1 MLKGMKRSIY
11 MLLFL
16 SLAGAALSFL
26 LLIQHHLPESDLGI
40 MSCGGGAVNHCLVIA
55 RSGYGDIFGFP
66 LAALGAIAYLFVFGA
81 SLLGLVAGEERH
93 ELLFAALAPLAAA
106 MVMAVVPLAAIM
118 VRLGVLCGLCAATYA
133 VNLLIGTVLA
143 FSLKDCL
150 RRAGWVRAVYGE
162 LRGVVLKKE
171 NRALAVSSAMGA
183 VFIVLSVLFLNAY
196 LGGKKGASVA
206 PDPKVDRFREYYHS
220 LEREELSLPPSV
232 MATGDP
238 DAEIRIVV
246 FTDFLCTACSR
257 FNAVKKSLM
266 ARFPGK
272 LRIEYYNFPL
282 DMVCNRHVARTVY
295 PNSCVTSQ
303 AFLAAGERGD
313 FEKLLDYHFS
323 RYNDYKSRLLRGD
336 SLSTV
341 NEFARKE
348 LNREEQALF
357 INSALSERYKMAL
370 HEETEAGGS
379 LGIDSVP
386 TLFINGRRI
395 EGVPGASLLEAV
407 IADELQ

>member
-1 MLKGMKRSIY
+1 
-11 MLLFL
+11 
-16 SLAGAALSFL
+16 
-26 LLIQHHLPESDLGI
+26 
-40 MSCGGGAVNHCLVIA
+40 V
-55 RSGYGDIFGFP
+55 
-66 LAALGAIAYLFVFGA
+66 
-81 SLLGLVAGEERH
+81 
-93 ELLFAALAPLAAA
+93 
-106 MVMAVVPLAAIM
+106 
-118 VRLGVLCGLCAATYA
+118 
-133 VNLLIGTVLA
+133 

-150 RRAGWVRAVYGE
+150 RRAGRVRAIYGE

-196 LGGKKGASVA
+196 LGGMGGAVDT

-220 LEREELSLPPSV
+220 LEREELTLPPSV
-232 MATGDP
+232 MTTGDS
-238 DAEIRIVV
+238 DAEIKIVV

-257 FNAVKKSLM
+257 FNTVKKSLM

-282 DMVCNRHVARTVY
+282 DIVCNRHVARTVY

-303 AFLAAGERGD
+303 AFIAAGERGD

-323 RYNDYKSRLLRGD
+323 RYDDYKSRLLRGD
-336 SLSTV
+336 SLATV
-341 NEFARKE
+341 NEFARKQ
-348 LNREEQALF
+348 LSREDQALF

-370 HEETEAGGS
+370 HEETEAGGT

-395 EGVPGASLLEAV
+395 EGVPGAQLLESV

>member
-1 MLKGMKRSIY
+1 MKRSMY
-11 MLLFL
+11 LLLLL
-16 SLAGAALSFL
+16 SLAGASLSFL
-26 LLIQHHLPESDLGI
+26 LLIQHHLPESELGI
-40 MSCGGGAVNHCLVIA
+40 ISCGGGAVNHCLAIA

-66 LAALGAIAYLFVFGA
+66 LAALGAIAYLFMFGA
-81 SLLGLVAGEERH
+81 TILGLAAGEERH
-93 ELLFAALAPLAAA
+93 ELLFATLAPLAAA
-106 MVMAVVPLAAIM
+106 MVAAVVPLAAIM
-118 VRLGVLCGLCAATYA
+118 VHLGVFCGLCAATYA
-133 VNLLIGTVLA
+133 VNVLIGIVLA
-143 FSLKDCL
+143 VSLKDCL
-150 RRAGWVRAVYGE
+150 KRDGGVRAIYGE
-162 LRGVVLKKE
+162 LRGVVLKNE

-196 LGGKKGASVA
+196 LGGKGGAAVA
-206 PDPKVDRFREYYHS
+206 PDPRVDRFREYYHS

-232 MATGDP
+232 MTTGNP
-238 DAEIRIVV
+238 AAEIRIVV

-257 FNAVKKSLM
+257 FNTVKKDLM

-313 FEKLLDYHFS
+313 FEQLLDYHFS
-323 RYNDYKSRLLRGD
+323 RYDEYKSRLLRGD
-336 SLSTV
+336 SLATV
-341 NEFARKE
+341 NEFAQQKLGRG
-348 LNREEQALF
+348 EQALF
-357 INSALSERYKMAL
+357 ITNALSEKYKMAL
-370 HEETEAGGS
+370 HEETEAGGT

-386 TLFINGRRI
+386 TLFINGKRI
-395 EGVPGASLLEAV
+395 EGVPGTSLLEAV